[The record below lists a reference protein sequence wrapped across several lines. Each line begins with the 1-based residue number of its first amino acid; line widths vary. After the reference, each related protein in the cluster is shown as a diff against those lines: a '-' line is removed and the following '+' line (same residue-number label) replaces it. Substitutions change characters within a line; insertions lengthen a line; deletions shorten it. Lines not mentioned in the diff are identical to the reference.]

1 MEAYPESSK
10 PHLVVIV
17 VACMV
22 GLCPVVG
29 VAWWWWLLVL
39 WNWIGIEM
47 DQAKILRVRMYLG
60 SGTFRS
66 IIIPVSVVLLPLLMA
81 TRKGRDVLANLV
93 FLAGCTSWNGWIGA
107 C

>member
-60 SGTFRS
+60 SGH
-66 IIIPVSVVLLPLLMA
+66 
-81 TRKGRDVLANLV
+81 DVLANLV